1 MKLWYLV
8 SCMVFL
14 ISKWFGVF
22 VVDETGSILSYKLF
36 EKNGEV
42 LREKKLNRLEG
53 KILDEEKEIVKDLDS
68 VCVFEQ
74 RLRALGSVVE
84 INQQSL
90 LGINAE
96 RYGFS
101 QGLLHEMMFEV
112 SDQKT
117 KKNLSKKDLQLIQ
130 MVNSFDD
137 LTHILNLI
145 TERKTNWL
153 VLPNAEDVMSPL
165 VNSESQIMHSL
176 QQFQELIDEWM
187 DEIAPN
193 ISEVVG
199 PFIGARL
206 IAQSGG
212 LERLALMSSSTIQM
226 LGAEKALFR
235 FKKEGGKPPKHGI
248 IFQHAHISRSPRN
261 IRGRI
266 ARAMSSKISLAA
278 KADAFTKNSVGKQL
292 RKQLDN
298 QVEVLRQQK

>member
-1 MKLWYLV
+1 
-8 SCMVFL
+8 MVFL

-22 VVDETGSILSYKLF
+22 VVDETGSILSHKLF
-36 EKNGEV
+36 EKNAEL
-42 LREKKLNRLEG
+42 LREKRVNRLEG
-53 KILDEEKEIVKDLDS
+53 KILDEEKEIVKGFDH

-84 INQQSL
+84 INQQFL
-90 LGINAE
+90 PAINTE
-96 RYGFS
+96 QYGFS
-101 QGLLHEMMFEV
+101 QTLLHEMMFEV

-145 TERKTNWL
+145 AERKSNWL
-153 VLPNAEDVMSPL
+153 VLPNAEEVMGPL
-165 VNSESQIMHSL
+165 LNSESQIMKSL
-176 QQFQELIDEWM
+176 QQFQESIEEWM

-193 ISEVVG
+193 ISWVVG

-248 IFQHAHISRSPRN
+248 IFQHANISRSPRN

-278 KADAFTKNSVGKQL
+278 KADALTKNSVGEQL
-292 RKQLDN
+292 REQLDA
-298 QVEVLRQQK
+298 QVEVLRQQE